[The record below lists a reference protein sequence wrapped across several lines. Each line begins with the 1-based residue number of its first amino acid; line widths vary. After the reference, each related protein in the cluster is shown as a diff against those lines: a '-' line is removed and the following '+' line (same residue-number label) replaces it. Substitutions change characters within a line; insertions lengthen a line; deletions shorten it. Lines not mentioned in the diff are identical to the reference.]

1 MLKVRPARNQA
12 LLTSVALLVLV
23 VGVAALATWRDQH
36 TKEAARSVDH
46 HSAVAAA
53 MDDARAQTSLMAAQI
68 AASIFSEDA
77 APAAALYHQAVEAI
91 DEDMTSA
98 KAGLSAMG
106 EMDELAALN
115 AADSEMDQL
124 MQDPDVV
131 ALVTSLNSGD
141 KTELGRQYYSQIWP
155 GVERVM
161 AHLQQLAG
169 GERSKLA
176 AEQAA
181 ASRVSDHTFGLL
193 TGVSLL
199 AFLGGAAMLIRL
211 VPLVVR
217 PLSVGGLNKMASQR
231 IRVEQA
237 LKRQAATDRL
247 TGLRSHRSLHEE
259 LAKEVERSLRYGRPV
274 TLMMMDIDGFRLF
287 NDTYGY
293 QEGDRVLKQVAKV
306 LERESRSND
315 IVGRYGGDEFMA
327 ILPEIGR
334 DEGVS
339 CANRLFEALSHERVQ
354 PRLGKSVPLVLSVG
368 IAVCP
373 GDSRH
378 REELIA
384 YADASLT
391 EAKQVSGNA
400 LVVAQREPGEIIT
413 RERSPFGILDA
424 LVRAVDRKDRYTRR
438 HSQQNAEFAVALG
451 KRMGLTEGVVS
462 ALRIAG
468 LLHDVGKI
476 GVPDDI
482 LKKPGPLSD
491 EERAL
496 MREHVVLS
504 NLIVHGIPNLEDVS
518 DAVYCHHE
526 RWDGMGYPRGLKG
539 EEIPLPGRIMAL
551 VDAYSAMILD
561 RPYRKALTGEEAIA
575 ELRQNSGTQ
584 FDPELVEPF
593 IQLLESSEA
602 AAA

>member
-1 MLKVRPARNQA
+1 MLRLRPARNQA
-12 LLTSVALLVLV
+12 LLTGVALLALV
-23 VGVAALATWRDQH
+23 ASVAGLETWRDQH
-36 TKEAARSVDH
+36 AKEAARSIGH
-46 HSAVAAA
+46 YSAVVAAL
-53 MDDARAQTSLMAAQI
+53 DDARAQTFFTAAQI
-68 AASIFSEDA
+68 ASSALSGN
-77 APAAALYHQAVEAI
+77 APSVTGLYPQAAAAI
-91 DEDMTSA
+91 DEDMQVA
-98 KAGLSAMG
+98 EAGLSAVG
-106 EMDELAALN
+106 EVDQVAALKSV
-115 AADSEMDQL
+115 DSEMDRL

-131 ALVTSLNSGD
+131 TLVTSLNSAN
-141 KTELGRQYYSQIWP
+141 KTELGQQYYSRIWP
-155 GVERVM
+155 GVERVSDE
-161 AHLQQLAG
+161 LQQLAD
-169 GERSKLA
+169 GERGKLA
-176 AEQAA
+176 AEQAT
-181 ASRVSDHTFGLL
+181 ASGVSDHTFGLL
-193 TGVSLL
+193 IGLGLL
-199 AFLGGAAMLIRL
+199 AILGGAAMLLRL

-217 PLSVGGLNKMASQR
+217 PLATRDLNKMASQR

-259 LAKEVERSLRYGRPV
+259 LAKEVERSLRYNRPV
-274 TLMMMDIDGFRLF
+274 TLMMMDIDGFKLF
-287 NDTYGY
+287 NDTYGH

-315 IVGRYGGDEFMA
+315 IVGRYGGDEFMV
-327 ILPEIGR
+327 ILPETERG
-334 DEGVS
+334 EGVS
-339 CANRLFEALSHERVQ
+339 CANRLVEALSHERVQ
-354 PRLGKSVPLVLSVG
+354 PRHGESLPLALSMG
-368 IAVCP
+368 IAICP
-373 GDSRH
+373 DDSRH
-378 REELIA
+378 KEELIA
-384 YADASLT
+384 YADASLS
-391 EAKQVSGNA
+391 EAKQVSGGA
-400 LVVAQREPGEIIT
+400 VVVTQREPGEILT
-413 RERSPFGILDA
+413 RERTPFGVLDA

-438 HSQQNAEFAVALG
+438 HSQQNAEFAVGLG
-451 KRMGLTEGVVS
+451 KVVGLTEGAVS

-539 EEIPLPGRIMAL
+539 EEISFPGRIMAL

-561 RPYRKALTGEEAIA
+561 RPYRKALTDEEAVA
-575 ELRQNSGTQ
+575 ELRRNSGTQ

-593 IQLLESSEA
+593 INLLESLLRDA
-602 AAA
+602 A

>member
-1 MLKVRPARNQA
+1 MLRIRPARNQA
-12 LLTSVALLVLV
+12 LLTSVALLALAVS
-23 VGVAALATWRDQH
+23 VAALATWRDQH
-36 TKEAARSVDH
+36 AKEAARSIDH
-46 HSAVAAA
+46 YSAVVAAL
-53 MDDARAQTSLMAAQI
+53 DDARAQTIFTAAQI
-68 AASIFSEDA
+68 ASFTLSGNASPVADLYSQ
-77 APAAALYHQAVEAI
+77 AAAAI
-91 DEDMTSA
+91 DGDMLLA
-98 KAGLSAMG
+98 EAELSAAG
-106 EMDELAALN
+106 EVDAVAALRSV
-115 AADSEMDQL
+115 DSEMDQL

-131 ALVTSLNSGD
+131 ALVSLNNAD
-141 KTELGRQYYSQIWP
+141 KTELGRQYYSRIWP
-155 GVERVM
+155 GVESAM
-161 AHLQQLAG
+161 AELQQLADG
-169 GERSKLA
+169 VRGKLA
-176 AEQAA
+176 AEQAT
-181 ASRVSDHTFGLL
+181 ASRVSDDAFGLL
-193 TGVSLL
+193 IGLSLL
-199 AFLGGAAMLIRL
+199 AFLGGAAMLLRL

-217 PLSVGGLNKMASQR
+217 PLATRDLNKVASQR

-259 LAKEVERSLRYGRPV
+259 LAKEVERSLRYNRPV
-274 TLMMMDIDGFRLF
+274 TIMMMDIDGFRLF

-306 LERESRSND
+306 LERDFRSID

-327 ILPEIGR
+327 ILPEADR

-339 CANRLFEALSHERVQ
+339 CANRLFEALSHTRVQ
-354 PRLGKSVPLVLSVG
+354 PHLGECVPLVLSVG

-378 REELIA
+378 TEELIA
-384 YADASLT
+384 YADASLA
-391 EAKQVSGNA
+391 EAKQVSGSA
-400 LVVAQREPGEIIT
+400 VVTTRREPGEIVT
-413 RERSPFGILDA
+413 RERSPFGVLDA

-438 HSQQNAEFAVALG
+438 HSQQNAQFAVELG
-451 KRMGLTEGVVS
+451 KAVGLTEGAVS

-526 RWDGMGYPRGLKG
+526 RWDGRGYPRGLKG
-539 EEIPLPGRIMAL
+539 EEIPVPGRIMAL

-561 RPYRKALTGEEAIA
+561 RPYRKALTDEEAVA
-575 ELRQNSGTQ
+575 ELRRNAGTQ

>member
-1 MLKVRPARNQA
+1 MIRIRPARNQA
-12 LLTSVALLVLV
+12 FLTSVALLALV
-23 VGVAALATWRDQH
+23 VSVAALATWRDQH
-36 TKEAARSVDH
+36 AKEAAHSIGH
-46 HSAVAAA
+46 YSAVVAAL
-53 MDDARAQTSLMAAQI
+53 DDARAQTFFTAAQI
-68 AASIFSEDA
+68 ASSTLSGNTSSVADLY
-77 APAAALYHQAVEAI
+77 PQAAAAI
-91 DEDMTSA
+91 DGDMQVA
-98 KAGLSAMG
+98 EAELSAVG
-106 EMDELAALN
+106 EVDAVAALKSV
-115 AADSEMDQL
+115 DSEIDQL
-124 MQDPDVV
+124 MQDPDMA
-131 ALVTSLNSGD
+131 ALVSPNSAD
-141 KTELGRQYYSQIWP
+141 RTALGRQYYSRVWP
-155 GVERVM
+155 GVESTM
-161 AHLQQLAG
+161 AELQQLAG
-169 GERSKLA
+169 GVRGKLA
-176 AEQAA
+176 GEQAT

-193 TGVSLL
+193 TGLSLL
-199 AFLGGAAMLIRL
+199 AFLGGAAMLLRL

-217 PLSVGGLNKMASQR
+217 PLAVRDLNKMASQR

-259 LAKEVERSLRYGRPV
+259 LAKAVERSLRYNRPV
-274 TLMMMDIDGFRLF
+274 TIMMMDIDGFRLF

-306 LERESRSND
+306 LERELRPVD

-327 ILPEIGR
+327 IQPEADR

-339 CANRLFEALSHERVQ
+339 CANRLFEALSHERVR
-354 PRLGKSVPLVLSVG
+354 PHLGENVPLVLSVG

-378 REELIA
+378 TEELIA
-384 YADASLT
+384 YADASLA
-391 EAKQVSGNA
+391 EAKQVSGSA
-400 LVVAQREPGEIIT
+400 VVVTQREPGEIIT
-413 RERSPFGILDA
+413 RRRSPFGVLDA

-438 HSQQNAEFAVALG
+438 HSQQNAEFAVELG
-451 KRMGLTEGVVS
+451 KAVGLTEGAVS

-491 EERAL
+491 EERVL

-526 RWDGMGYPRGLKG
+526 RWDGTGYPRGLKG
-539 EEIPLPGRIMAL
+539 EEIPLPGRIMSL

-561 RPYRKALTGEEAIA
+561 RPYRKALTDEEAIA
-575 ELRQNSGTQ
+575 ELRGNSGTQ

-593 IQLLESSEA
+593 IRLLESSEA

>member
-1 MLKVRPARNQA
+1 MLKVRPSRNQA
-12 LLTSVALLVLV
+12 LLTSVALLALV
-23 VGVAALATWRDQH
+23 VSVAALATWRDQH
-36 TKEAARSVDH
+36 AKEAARSVDS

-53 MDDARAQTSLMAAQI
+53 MDDARAQTSLIAAQI
-68 AASIFSEDA
+68 GASIFSEDA
-77 APAAALYHQAVEAI
+77 APVAALYSRAIEAI

-106 EMDELAALN
+106 EMDEFAALN
-115 AADSEMDQL
+115 AADSEMGQL

-131 ALVTSLNSGD
+131 ALVSLNSAD
-141 KTELGRQYYSQIWP
+141 KTELGQQYYSRIWP
-155 GVERVM
+155 GVESVM
-161 AHLQQLAG
+161 AELQQLAS

-193 TGVSLL
+193 TGLSLL
-199 AFLGGAAMLIRL
+199 ALLGGAAMLLRL

-217 PLSVGGLNKMASQR
+217 PLATRDRNKMASQR

-274 TLMMMDIDGFRLF
+274 TIMMMDIDGFRLF

-293 QEGDRVLKQVAKV
+293 QAGDRVLKQLAKV

-327 ILPEIGR
+327 ILPETDR

-339 CANRLFEALSHERVQ
+339 CANRLFEALSHEHVQ
-354 PRLGKSVPLVLSVG
+354 PRLGESVPLVLSMG

-373 GDSRH
+373 DDSRH

-413 RERSPFGILDA
+413 RERSPFGVLDA

-438 HSQQNAEFAVALG
+438 HSQQNAEFAVELG
-451 KRMGLTEGVVS
+451 KAVGLTESAVS
-462 ALRIAG
+462 ALRTAG

-539 EEIPLPGRIMAL
+539 EEVPIPGRIMVI

-561 RPYRKALTGEEAIA
+561 RPYRKALTDEEAVA
-575 ELRQNSGTQ
+575 ELRRNSATQ

>member
-1 MLKVRPARNQA
+1 MPKVRPARNQA
-12 LLTSVALLVLV
+12 LLTSMALLALV
-23 VGVAALATWRDQH
+23 VGVVALATWRDQH
-36 TKEAARSVDH
+36 AKEAAHSVEH

-53 MDDARAQTSLMAAQI
+53 MDDARSQTFLMAAQI
-68 AASIFSEDA
+68 AASIFSEDT
-77 APAAALYHQAVEAI
+77 APVAALYPQAIKAI
-91 DEDMTSA
+91 DEDMTAA

-106 EMDELAALN
+106 EMDEFAVLN
-115 AADSEMDQL
+115 AVDSELDQL
-124 MQDPDVV
+124 MQDPEVV
-131 ALVTSLNSGD
+131 SLVTSLNSVD
-141 KTELGRQYYSQIWP
+141 KTELGRQYYSRIWP

-161 AHLQQLAG
+161 AELQQLAD
-169 GERSKLA
+169 GERGKLA

-181 ASRVSDHTFGLL
+181 ASRVSDRTFGLL
-193 TGVSLL
+193 TGLSLL
-199 AFLGGAAMLIRL
+199 AILGGAAILLRL

-217 PLSVGGLNKMASQR
+217 PLATRDLNKMASQR

-259 LAKEVERSLRYGRPV
+259 LGKEVERSLRYGRPV

-287 NDTYGY
+287 NDTYGH

-306 LERESRSND
+306 LERELRSVD

-327 ILPEIGR
+327 ILPESDR

-354 PRLGKSVPLVLSVG
+354 PCPGGSVPLVLSVG

-378 REELIA
+378 KEELIA
-384 YADASLT
+384 YADASLE

-413 RERSPFGILDA
+413 RERSPFGVLDA

-438 HSQQNAEFAVALG
+438 HSQQNAEFAVGLG
-451 KRMGLTEGVVS
+451 KAVGLTEDAVS

-526 RWDGMGYPRGLKG
+526 RWDGIGYPRGLKG

-561 RPYRKALTGEEAIA
+561 RPYRKALTDEEAVA
-575 ELRQNSGTQ
+575 ELRRNSGTQ

>member
-1 MLKVRPARNQA
+1 MLRIGSAWNQA
-12 LLTSVALLVLV
+12 LLTSMALLALV
-23 VGVAALATWRDQH
+23 VSVAALATWRNQH
-36 TKEAARSVDH
+36 DKETARSIGH
-46 HSAVAAA
+46 YSAAVAAL
-53 MDDARAQTSLMAAQI
+53 DDARAQTFFMSAQI
-68 AASIFSEDA
+68 TSSMLSGSTSPIADTY
-77 APAAALYHQAVEAI
+77 PQGAAAIDGDMQVAEA
-91 DEDMTSA
+91 E
-98 KAGLSAMG
+98 LSAVG
-106 EMDELAALN
+106 EVDAVAALK
-115 AADSEMDQL
+115 SVHSQMDQL

-131 ALVTSLNSGD
+131 ALVSPSSAD
-141 KTELGRQYYSQIWP
+141 KTELGRQYYSRIWP
-155 GVERVM
+155 GVESQM
-161 AHLQQLAG
+161 AELQQLAS

-176 AEQAA
+176 ADQAA
-181 ASRVSDHTFGLL
+181 ASDVSDHTFGLL
-193 TGVSLL
+193 IGLTLL
-199 AFLGGAAMLIRL
+199 AFLGGAATLLRF
-211 VPLVVR
+211 VRLVVR
-217 PLSVGGLNKMASQR
+217 HLAPRDLNKVASQR
-231 IRVEQA
+231 IWVQQA

-259 LAKEVERSLRYGRPV
+259 LAKEVERSLRCNRPV
-274 TLMMMDIDGFRLF
+274 TIMMMDIDGFGLF

-306 LERESRSND
+306 LEREFRSID
-315 IVGRYGGDEFMA
+315 IVGRYGGDEFMV
-327 ILPEIGR
+327 ILPETDR
-334 DEGVS
+334 EEGVS
-339 CANRLFEALSHERVQ
+339 RANRLFEALSHERVQ
-354 PRLGKSVPLVLSVG
+354 PHLGESVPLVLSMG

-373 GDSRH
+373 YDSRH

-384 YADASLT
+384 YADASLA
-391 EAKQVSGNA
+391 EAKQVSGTA
-400 LVVAQREPGEIIT
+400 LVVTQREPGEIIT
-413 RERSPFGILDA
+413 RERSPFGVLDA

-438 HSQQNAEFAVALG
+438 HSQQNAEFAVELG
-451 KRMGLTEGVVS
+451 KAVGLTESAVS

-491 EERAL
+491 EEQAL

-504 NLIVHGIPNLEDVS
+504 NLIVHGIPNLENVS

-561 RPYRKALTGEEAIA
+561 RPYRKALTDEEAVA
-575 ELRQNSGTQ
+575 ELRRNSGTQ